1 MRKIVIGLLIFIL
14 TVPMLAA
21 GGIGIVKDE
30 DFKAVGVTQENL
42 NKAKEIIKEASTQ
55 YKLKTLDKK
64 SLEIEM
70 NKYILEGTEKNIDEL
85 NKLVEQI
92 GVIDTEIIKDRLK
105 YQVEVQKYITTEQY
119 LNARE
124 RSVERIRKNK
134 EN

>member
-14 TVPMLAA
+14 TVPMLAS

-30 DFKAVGVTQENL
+30 DFKAVGVSQENID
-42 NKAKEIIKEASTQ
+42 KAKEIIKEASTQ

-64 SLEIEM
+64 SLEIEI

-85 NKLVEQI
+85 NKLVEEI
-92 GVIDTEIIKDRLK
+92 GKIDTEIIKDRLK

-124 RSVERIRKNK
+124 KSLERIRKSK
-134 EN
+134 EK

>member
-70 NKYILEGTEKNIDEL
+70 NKYILEGTEKNIGEL

-134 EN
+134 ES